1 MPKVAIRPGVYGG
14 GGRVALLADGGL
26 NPLGLRLIHRNP
38 ADRLIVRRQRVGA
51 EIVKT
56 DKGGILLDTPDGDLS
71 LYVDRI
77 RRHYPTFP
85 VRSVRRLEA
94 GQNNDL
100 LVLNDAWVFRFPHH
114 RLGAVNLQNEAGI
127 LRSLQGR
134 LPLQIPQPEYVYV
147 DSNTP
152 SQSFMGYAQIS
163 GIPLTKAWVDALPFE
178 DCRTLLGQLE
188 DFLCSLHRQT
198 VASEFSA
205 ALPTLDCKDYW
216 AGVFER
222 IQRLLFDKM
231 RPDARTWTAH
241 HFEVFL
247 QNTESIERVL
257 IHGDFGGSN
266 ILIDGN
272 TKRAVAI
279 IDFDSIAFG
288 DPAID
293 YAALSTIHPQAMKC
307 IEQRHPQVADY
318 TDRIAFYR
326 GTFALQEALYGA
338 EANDQRA
345 LWAGLQGFV

>member
-1 MPKVAIRPGVYGG
+1 M
-14 GGRVALLADGGL
+14 
-26 NPLGLRLIHRNP
+26 
-38 ADRLIVRRQRVGA
+38 
-51 EIVKT
+51 
-56 DKGGILLDTPDGDLS
+56 DKPDGDLS

-77 RRHYPTFP
+77 RRHYPTFS

-114 RLGAVNLQNEAGI
+114 RLGAVNLQHEAGI

-134 LPLQIPQPEYVYV
+134 LPLQIPQPEYVHV
-147 DSNTP
+147 DSNAP

-163 GIPLTKAWVDALPFE
+163 GLPLTKAWVDALPFE
-178 DCRTLLGQLE
+178 DFRTLLGQLE

-216 AGVFER
+216 AGVFKR

-247 QNTESIERVL
+247 RNAESIERVL

-266 ILIDGN
+266 ILVDGN
-272 TKRAVAI
+272 TKRAVAV
-279 IDFDSIAFG
+279 IDFDSIAIG

-293 YAALSTIHPQAMKC
+293 YAALSTIHPQTMKC

-318 TDRIAFYR
+318 TDRIVFYR

-345 LWAGLQGFV
+345 LWAGLQDFV